1 MEFTTVYDAPE
12 ARFGVAGP
20 LIVAVYKGA
29 PALTV
34 LEQLDRAQTELIT
47 KRGTISTLTVI
58 GELGSMLKVDDG
70 VRQRSVELG
79 KKYEKHVRGSAIV
92 VETRGVAAVMVRSF
106 LTGFFLLSRS
116 EMPMKSFKRVTEG
129 LTWLQGLPGQD
140 APLRELRAGD
150 VETWVHRP

>member
-1 MEFTTVYDAPE
+1 MEFTTVYDAPA

-20 LIVAVYKGA
+20 LLVAVYKGA
-29 PALTV
+29 TDLAV

-47 KRGTISTLTVI
+47 KRGTISTLTII
-58 GELGSMLKVDDG
+58 GELGQMLKIDDG

-79 KKYEKHVRGSAIV
+79 KKYEAHVRGSAIV

-116 EMPMKSFKRVTEG
+116 EMPMKSFKRIADG
-129 LTWLQGLPGQD
+129 LGWLQQLPGQD
-140 APLRELRAGD
+140 APMRELRAPD
-150 VETWVHRP
+150 VEAWVHRP